1 MKQTR
6 QPSFKGSSRVV
17 LPEVILLS
25 SAGSCPLMHICMYI
39 MCHAYMHDRRTY
51 AEARARAHSTRV
63 HPRSPWTTLAYK
75 LPNFLANRRRRER
88 ERERPRSVGG
98 SKESRRERSRG
109 RGHAGKRKRH
119 LLCRSNILRIRR
131 NTSGEFPFRDA
142 GCVATRGYPKAAE
155 LPSDRQTFRYARED
169 QHLCRRRSGF
179 QDATAVC
186 SRRNHR

>member
-88 ERERPRSVGG
+88 ERETTIGG
-98 SKESRRERSRG
+98 GLKGIAKGKVERTRTRGKKEEALVVPIE
-109 RGHAGKRKRH
+109 HPA
-119 LLCRSNILRIRR
+119 
-131 NTSGEFPFRDA
+131 NTSEHVRRISLPRCRMCRDTWLSK
-142 GCVATRGYPKAAE
+142 GC
-155 LPSDRQTFRYARED
+155 
-169 QHLCRRRSGF
+169 
-179 QDATAVC
+179 
-186 SRRNHR
+186 